1 MSKSEITEL
10 MRNYLR
16 ERDFSGMTL
25 EVVEK
30 GVRQDGDWWLVPVRP
45 KEYLPKT
52 YYYYDQLVNLEDELR
67 EKENVEVLL
76 VPS

>member
-45 KEYLPKT
+45 TEYLPKT